1 MIEFLNVYIGCV
13 IIFEVIKFFAIANR
27 LGEEELTIIEIWQNE
42 EVNWFGKLLIF
53 LGWFVLFP
61 ITFIISIIIILSKI
75 GVKRMTKLEQK
86 LIELGYETNNS
97 IYKYWFKGQ
106 IVIQTF
112 YGRLENYYIICP
124 NNIHRQQDIDNL
136 QQAFNQLQ
144 NDLKE
149 LKEYE

>member
-1 MIEFLNVYIGCV
+1 
-13 IIFEVIKFFAIANR
+13 
-27 LGEEELTIIEIWQNE
+27 
-42 EVNWFGKLLIF
+42 
-53 LGWFVLFP
+53 
-61 ITFIISIIIILSKI
+61 
-75 GVKRMTKLEQK
+75 MTKLEQK

-112 YGRLENYYIICP
+112 YGNVENYYIICP

-144 NDLKE
+144 SDLKE
-149 LKEYE
+149 LKEYEQH